1 MKTGPSTS
9 SFLKPAT
16 SDDPPIVSAKLPT
29 KHTTQD
35 APGSSEQGLD
45 LSLAV
50 DKQDDEKQAF
60 NYTLRTADDSLSDD
74 PDQPLDL
81 SSKQIEDS
89 TSGRNIEN
97 IVSGRNVMLGHAGNL
112 ANSSSQSLRPNDDS
126 FPMYHS
132 YYGPGMG
139 IVPNEVPDPAF
150 ISPDQPRVMS
160 PGERSLTSLT
170 SPPSANQIDSDL
182 SINPNI
188 AYPDFM
194 SDLVKH
200 QLSPH
205 SDSSPEQV
213 KYTLQNMKYEPP
225 EQEHKISLPKYFR
238 MSDETM
244 SSDAGTK
251 KGNAKKRSNEMRVI
265 SENTSYPGVYT
276 SVLKLPWS
284 RRSRSRKGLKNTMK
298 RDSVM
303 QQTTNVAQI
312 EENRTS
318 AMPMVAMQHQPQQQ
332 AVPITDNFG
341 SSPDSPT
348 LMPIKIPQTP
358 ILNPDTPASNSVMM
372 VYPNSAFS
380 AQGRPA
386 RKRGRPPKLPMLA
399 KLLKNSNKKEKKGN
413 PDNDPVQ
420 DQVAQQ
426 IQMNGGMLLYNSNG
440 QVVTAMGGAQMQPVP
455 VPVPVPVEQGQAQ
468 GQTQQTQLQPPVIPN
483 AQFLGQFQ
491 LQPQINAAG
500 QLQFVGPSP
509 AQIQALQAQSQQLS
523 SGQAQG
529 QTTQGQINQ
538 GHGQTS
544 PTATQSSDTEST
556 KEDSQIKQDTVQTIP
571 GPVPF
576 QLPVGYN
583 YAMQPMLIPIPGL
596 NPEAVTGNQPVA
608 VETSPQILEDRV
620 SDLGM
625 SAGDTHIMTHSDT
638 NTISTMSTTS
648 VSNTG
653 SGSIYQEMILSSKSL
668 KEYKPRKRRTTIQQL
683 KAKASDQNFLC
694 TSFRIRPRLVA
705 QAQAQRERMEAK
717 VMENIKMEPKNLN
730 GPQNDTDHFGENN
743 AEISLYDSQMM
754 SLNRFQIKQEIQDDE
769 FYGQLREYG
778 IDPNN
783 FKMDNVADN
792 GAIYQAE
799 TEIKQEEMKF
809 TPAKHFP
816 NRRAR
821 NKTFLNKAQVH
832 RETETEYQTIGNN
845 FPNTD
850 KNDIEISKCNI
861 CNEIVPSIDK
871 VAHWKRHVPMCYIC
885 KNCGAEYQNQDEEA
899 EENLDP
905 LHCENC
911 HGDLIKTEMEIPMSR
926 NVFSKVTVEENHHNR
941 QGNSSETENQASYEC
956 EVCSKTFEY
965 FHALQFHRKMH
976 KQKKIECSEPDCE
989 LKFRTIKE
997 MERHYESRHPS
1008 SEKKEFYYCTFDR
1021 CNKKFL
1027 KNFHLQEHVRVKHMK
1042 IKAFQCPWPGCPKE
1056 FAAER
1061 HMKVHLLIHK
1071 DEKPIKCE
1079 HCEYR
1084 CRQRSALNWHMRKH
1098 PDQPYPFKRYSSA
1111 SPTLFIQESE

>member
-1 MKTGPSTS
+1 MKSETSTS
-9 SFLKPAT
+9 TPVKPAPT
-16 SDDPPIVSAKLPT
+16 GEPPMVSTQLSL
-29 KHTTQD
+29 KHTQD
-35 APGSSEQGLD
+35 APENSEQGLD
-45 LSLAV
+45 LSLSV
-50 DKQDDEKQAF
+50 DKQDVEKQAF

-74 PDQPLDL
+74 PEQPLDL

-89 TSGRNIEN
+89 TSGRNVEN

-112 ANSSSQSLRPNDDS
+112 ASNSSSQSLRQNDDNY
-126 FPMYHS
+126 PMYHS

-160 PGERSLTSLT
+160 PGERSLGSLT

-182 SINPNI
+182 AINPNI

-205 SDSSPEQV
+205 SDSSPESV
-213 KYTLQNMKYEPP
+213 KYTLQNMKYEIP
-225 EQEHKISLPKYFR
+225 EQEQKISLPKYFR
-238 MSDETM
+238 MSDETVSTG
-244 SSDAGTK
+244 SSPK
-251 KGNAKKRSNEMRVI
+251 KGSSKKKSNEMRII
-265 SENTSYPGVYT
+265 SENTTYPGVYT

-284 RRSRSRKGLKNTMK
+284 RRSRSRKGLRHTVKGEPALKPTI
-298 RDSVM
+298 
-303 QQTTNVAQI
+303 NVA
-312 EENRTS
+312 EMEGSRNP
-318 AMPMVAMQHQPQQQ
+318 AMPVVAMQHQTQQQ
-332 AVPITDNFG
+332 NHPVQSTDNFTT
-341 SSPDSPT
+341 SPDSPT

-358 ILNPDTPASNSVMM
+358 SLNPDAPASNSVMM

-399 KLLKNSNKKEKKGN
+399 KLLKNSNKKEKKSN
-413 PDNDPVQ
+413 SDNDAVQ
-420 DQVAQQ
+420 DQVTQQ
-426 IQMNGGMLLYNSNG
+426 IQMNGGMLLYNANG
-440 QVVTAMGGAQMQPVP
+440 QVVTAMGGTQMQPVP
-455 VPVPVPVEQGQAQ
+455 IPVPVPMEQGQ
-468 GQTQQTQLQPPVIPN
+468 GQTQLQPPVIPN

-509 AQIQALQAQSQQLS
+509 AQIQALQAQSQLN

-529 QTTQGQINQ
+529 QMNQGQ
-538 GHGQTS
+538 GQTS
-544 PTATQSSDTEST
+544 PTAAQSSDTEST
-556 KEDSQIKQDTVQTIP
+556 KEESQIKQENVQTIP

-583 YAMQPMLIPIPGL
+583 YTMQPMLIPIPAL
-596 NPEAVTGNQPVA
+596 NPEAAAGIQPVA
-608 VETSPQILEDRV
+608 VETSPKNLEERV
-620 SDLGM
+620 SNLGM
-625 SAGDTHIMTHSDT
+625 TAGDTHIMTHADT

-717 VMENIKMEPKNLN
+717 CMETIKTEPKNLN

-743 AEISLYDSQMM
+743 NLEMSLYDSQMM
-754 SLNRFQIKQEIQDDE
+754 SLKNFQIKQEIQDDE
-769 FYGQLREYG
+769 FYGQLSEYG
-778 IDPNN
+778 IDSNN
-783 FKMDNVADN
+783 FRIDNVADTS
-792 GAIYQAE
+792 AVYHIE
-799 TEIKQEEMKF
+799 TDVKQEDVKF

-816 NRRAR
+816 SRRAK
-821 NKTFLNKAQVH
+821 NKTFLNKAQVYG
-832 RETETEYQTIGNN
+832 ENENKYQTIGNDSTQN
-845 FPNTD
+845 D
-850 KNDIEISKCNI
+850 KNDQEISKCNI
-861 CNEIVPSIDK
+861 CNEIVPSKDK

-885 KNCGAEYQNQDEEA
+885 KNCGMEYQNQDDEA
-899 EENLDP
+899 EENRDP

-911 HGDLIKTEMEIPMSR
+911 HGDLIKTEMEIAMSR
-926 NVFSKVTVEENHHNR
+926 NVFSNVTAEENHYNR
-941 QGNSSETENQASYEC
+941 QGNPSETENQASYEC

-976 KQKKIECSEPDCE
+976 KQKKIECIELECE
-989 LKFRTIKE
+989 MKFRTIKE
-997 MERHYESRHPS
+997 MERHYERSHPS
-1008 SEKKEFYYCTFDR
+1008 SEKKEYYYCTYNR

-1079 HCEYR
+1079 HCDYR

-1111 SPTLFIQESE
+1111 SPTPSVQDSE

>member
-1 MKTGPSTS
+1 MVKSGPSTS
-9 SFLKPAT
+9 SSVKPAT
-16 SDDPPIVSAKLPT
+16 SEDSPVVSSQLQT
-29 KHTTQD
+29 KQTTQN
-35 APGSSEQGLD
+35 APGTNEQGLD
-45 LSLAV
+45 LSMPV
-50 DKQDDEKQAF
+50 NKQDEEKQAF
-60 NYTLRTADDSLSDD
+60 NYTLRSADDSLSDD
-74 PDQPLDL
+74 SNQPLDL
-81 SSKQIEDS
+81 SSKQIDDG
-89 TSGRNIEN
+89 TNGRNMEN

-112 ANSSSQSLRPNDDS
+112 ATSSSQSLRPNDDT

-139 IVPNEVPDPAF
+139 MVPNEVPDPAF
-150 ISPDQPRVMS
+150 ISPDQPRVLS

-200 QLSPH
+200 QLSPN
-205 SDSSPEQV
+205 SDSSPEVV
-213 KYTLQNMKYEPP
+213 KYTLQNMKYELP
-225 EQEHKISLPKYFR
+225 EQDQKISLPKYFR

-244 SSDAGTK
+244 TSETSPK
-251 KGNAKKRSNEMRVI
+251 KGNGKKRPNEMRVI

-284 RRSRSRKGLKNTMK
+284 RRSRSRKGLRNTMK
-298 RDSVM
+298 REPEI
-303 QQTTNVAQI
+303 QHTTNNEVEMNQS
-312 EENRTS
+312 S
-318 AMPMVAMQHQPQQQ
+318 AMPMVAMQQHQSQQPSVQ
-332 AVPITDNFG
+332 TADDNYSG
-341 SSPDSPT
+341 SPDSPT
-348 LMPIKIPQTP
+348 LMPIKIPQAP
-358 ILNPDTPASNSVMM
+358 SLNPDTPVSNSVMM

-399 KLLKNSNKKEKKGN
+399 KLLKNQNKKEKKGN
-413 PDNDPVQ
+413 SDSDPVQ
-420 DQVAQQ
+420 DQVTQQ
-426 IQMNGGMLLYNSNG
+426 IQMNGGMLLYNANG
-440 QVVTAMGGAQMQPVP
+440 QVVTAMGGTQVQPVP
-455 VPVPVPVEQGQAQ
+455 VPVPMPMEQGQGQ
-468 GQTQQTQLQPPVIPN
+468 GQTQQTQLQPPMIPN

-509 AQIQALQAQSQQLS
+509 AQIQALQAQSQQMNS
-523 SGQAQG
+523 GQGQAQSQG
-529 QTTQGQINQ
+529 QTNKSQ
-538 GHGQTS
+538 GQTS
-544 PTATQSSDTEST
+544 PTAAQSSDTEST
-556 KEDSQIKQDTVQTIP
+556 KEESQIKQENVQTTP
-571 GPVPF
+571 TPVPF

-583 YAMQPMLIPIPGL
+583 YAMQPMLIPFPTL
-596 NPEAVTGNQPVA
+596 NHEAVTGNQPVA
-608 VETSPQILEDRV
+608 VETSPNNLEDRA

-625 SAGDTHIMTHSDT
+625 GAGDTHIMTHSDT

-717 VMENIKMEPKNLN
+717 VMETIKMEPKNLN
-730 GPQNDTDHFGENN
+730 GPQIDTDQFGENN
-743 AEISLYDSQMM
+743 NAEMSLYDSQMM
-754 SLNRFQIKQEIQDDE
+754 SLNKFQIKQEIQDDE
-769 FYGQLREYG
+769 FYGQLKEYG
-778 IDPNN
+778 IDLGNLQ
-783 FKMDNVADN
+783 MENVKDSVAYK
-792 GAIYQAE
+792 AKS
-799 TEIKQEEMKF
+799 EIKQEEIKF

-816 NRRAR
+816 NRRAK

-832 RETETEYQTIGNN
+832 GEKEADDQTSGNKSAIKANTELEV
-845 FPNTD
+845 
-850 KNDIEISKCNI
+850 SKCNI
-861 CNEIVPSIDK
+861 CNEIVPSNDK
-871 VAHWKRHVPMCYIC
+871 IAHWKKHIPMCYIC
-885 KNCGAEYQNQDEEA
+885 KSCGTEYQNQEVTDE
-899 EENLDP
+899 NRDP

-911 HGDLIKTEMEIPMSR
+911 HGDLIKTEMEIPLSR
-926 NVFSKVTVEENHHNR
+926 NVFSKVSAQENHLNC
-941 QGNSSETENQASYEC
+941 QGNMSETENKASYEC

-976 KQKKIECSEPDCE
+976 KQKKVECSDPECE

-1008 SEKKEFYYCTFDR
+1008 SDKKEFYYCTYDR

-1079 HCEYR
+1079 HCDYR

-1111 SPTLFIQESE
+1111 SPTLFVQESE